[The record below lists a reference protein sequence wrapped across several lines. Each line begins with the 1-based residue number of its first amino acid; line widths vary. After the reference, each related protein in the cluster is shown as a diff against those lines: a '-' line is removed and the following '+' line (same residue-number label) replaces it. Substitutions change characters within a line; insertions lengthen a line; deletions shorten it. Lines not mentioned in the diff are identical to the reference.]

1 MFDIRARD
9 DVPPAAP
16 RPLALQFLSIEV
28 MPTTA
33 GEFSVSVSGTYLDER
48 ELEFI
53 NDEIECARAES
64 AEDVVNAIRRA
75 LSAAFPSEPKKE
87 H

>member
-1 MFDIRARD
+1 MFDIRARE

-33 GEFSVSVSGTYLDER
+33 GVLSVSVSGTYLDER

-53 NDEIECARAES
+53 NDEIESTRAES
-64 AEDVVNAIRRA
+64 VEDVMLAIRRA
-75 LSAAFPSEPKKE
+75 LMAAFSAEPRKE

>member
-1 MFDIRARD
+1 MFDIRARE

-16 RPLALQFLSIEV
+16 RRLALQFLSIEV
-28 MPTTA
+28 MPTTSGA
-33 GEFSVSVSGTYLDER
+33 LSVSVSGTYLDER

-53 NDEIECARAES
+53 NDEIESIRAES
-64 AEDVVNAIRRA
+64 VEDVVNAIRRA
-75 LSAAFPSEPKKE
+75 LAAAFPSEPKTE